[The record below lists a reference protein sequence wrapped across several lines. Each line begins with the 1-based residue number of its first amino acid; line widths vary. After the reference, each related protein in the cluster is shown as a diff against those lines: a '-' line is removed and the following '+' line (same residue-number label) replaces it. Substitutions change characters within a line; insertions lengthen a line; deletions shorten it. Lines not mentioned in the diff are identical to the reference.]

1 MHISSYN
8 EFKTKILLESVEQLF
23 GNVQGKERMLSVLY
37 FDFKIAWHFMKTD
50 YYYRSVSRFNSSE
63 LISLLP
69 E

>member
-1 MHISSYN
+1 MQISSYN

-23 GNVQGKERMLSVLY
+23 GNVQGKECMLSVLC

-50 YYYRSVSRFNSSE
+50 YYYRCLSSVNSLE